1 MAEIRKYPVIRH
13 LRSDPTMHALHYRRG
28 ELVRSGR
35 GLAFWFRPL
44 ASGVAEVP
52 VDDREL
58 PYLFRGRSA
67 DFQEL
72 TVQGTMTYR
81 VTEPETL
88 ADRIDF
94 AVDLDSGRWART
106 PLEQVAGLMT
116 QLAQQFVWDYLTST
130 QLREILTDGVDQ
142 IRTRIREGLE
152 GEAAVTDLGLEVAA
166 VRVAAIQ
173 PEAEVERAL
182 QTPTRETIQQRAD
195 QATFERRALAVE
207 KERAIAENELDNRI
221 ELTRREEALVAQ
233 EGQNGRQR
241 AAEASAAQRIEAEGE
256 ADRLRLTAAARAEEL
271 EQVEGARVAA
281 ERERTGIYRDI
292 EPAIVMALA
301 ANQLAGKLRTIE
313 HLNISPD
320 MLTPLLATLAKAG
333 TRRLDEPKKG

>member
-1 MAEIRKYPVIRH
+1 MAEIRKYPVVRH

-58 PYLFRGRSA
+58 PFLFHGRSA

-72 TVQGTMTYR
+72 TVQGTITYR
-81 VTEPETL
+81 VTEPETI
-88 ADRIDF
+88 AGRIDF
-94 AVDLDSGRWART
+94 AIDLDSGRWART

-116 QLAQQFVWDYLTST
+116 QLAQQFVWDYLTRT
-130 QLREILTDGVDQ
+130 QLLEILTDGVDQ

-152 GEAAVTDLGLEVAA
+152 AEAAVDGLGLEVAA

-182 QTPTRETIQQRAD
+182 QMPTRETIQQQAD
-195 QATFERRALAVE
+195 QATFARRALAVE
-207 KERAIAENELDNRI
+207 KERAIAENELGNRI
-221 ELTRREEALVAQ
+221 ELARREEALVAQ

-241 AAEASAAQRIEAEGE
+241 AAEVSAAQRIEAEGAAE
-256 ADRLRLTAAARAEEL
+256 RLRLKAAARADEL
-271 EQVEGARVAA
+271 EQVEGARVVA
-281 ERERTGIYRDI
+281 ERERTGIYRDV
-292 EPAIVMALA
+292 EPAIVMGLA
-301 ANQLAGKLRTIE
+301 AKELAGKLRTIE

-320 MLTPLLATLAKAG
+320 MLTPLLATLAEAG
-333 TRRLDEPKKG
+333 TRRLDEPAKG